1 MPYEEGVRITLAYVL
16 TCVFVL
22 TGVLALAAPMRAIA
36 EETSAQGPA
45 ATTTVDPDTR
55 DRWKHW
61 AAGGGDESRLSTQNV
76 GRIWTD
82 KTVEA
87 AGDEDQSN
95 FLTTLSVMSSTSN
108 TTVPQSMP
116 LDIVLV
122 LDVSGSMDDPMG
134 STDSTKRIDA
144 LKLRPGPSS
153 TPSQSRTRAFR
164 PRNSTRSPSSSSRV
178 TRTMGSETAST
189 ATGGTRITTRR
200 S

>member
-1 MPYEEGVRITLAYVL
+1 MKKAVRITLAYVL

-61 AAGGGDESRLSTQNV
+61 TAGGGDESRLSTQNV

-108 TTVPQSMP
+108 TTVTQSMP

-134 STDSTKRIDA
+134 STDSTKRVDA
-144 LKLRPGPSS
+144 LKTAAGSFIDTIANQNEGLSAEKQHQVAIVKFAGDE
-153 TPSQSRTRAFR
+153 
-164 PRNSTRSPSSSSRV
+164 NNRV
-178 TRTMGSETAST
+178 GNDKYRD
-189 ATGGTRITTRR
+189 GGTRITTRR